1 MADFD
6 LLVLGGGTGGYAAAF
21 RAAQLGKRVA
31 LIEKSKVGGTCL
43 HWGCIP
49 AKAMLETGD
58 LLAKIG
64 KAAEFGIRLTPAE
77 GIDASVIGARRDK
90 IVARMHAG
98 LKSLFKKNGVELI
111 AGSGTLV
118 GDGAIEVELVD
129 EAGAATGERRRVS
142 ATDIIV
148 ASGSSVRRI
157 PGLETDGTLIVS
169 SDEIVTGT
177 FAPKRVI
184 VIGGGAVGCE
194 FASYFRDLGAETTI
208 VEMLPAIVPLE
219 DRDASK
225 ELARAFTKRGIAI
238 HVAHRIAEGSL
249 AREATSVRL
258 AIEPIP
264 ADGAAIDPNTKINL
278 EADLLIVAAGRVPNS
293 GGIGLDATAA
303 VVERGF
309 IKVDAQMCTADPH
322 VYAVGD
328 VIGGLQLAHVAAHEG
343 LIAAQAIAGEP
354 IHAMEYAKQPRATY
368 CRPEVA
374 SVGWSSQE
382 LERDGI
388 PFVAGQVPFL
398 AIAKAHIGGDADGFC
413 KVLRHAESGALLGV
427 HMVGPKVTDL
437 IAEASLALELGA
449 TATQLGGTTHPHPTL
464 SEIIGEAA
472 LVSIGRSVNF

>member
-1 MADFD
+1 MADHD

-21 RAAQLGKRVA
+21 RASQLGKRVA
-31 LIEKSKVGGTCL
+31 LIEEAKVGGTCL

-64 KAAEFGIRLTPAE
+64 KASDFGVQITPAT
-77 GIDASVIGARRDK
+77 GIDTTVVGARRDK

-98 LKSLFKKNGVELI
+98 LKSLFKKNNVELI
-111 AGSGTLV
+111 TGRATLLGGGTV
-118 GDGAIEVELVD
+118 EVALRD
-129 EAGAATGERRRVS
+129 ENGPTGEKRSIS
-142 ATDIIV
+142 ATDIVV
-148 ASGSSVRRI
+148 ATGSSVRRI
-157 PGLETDGTLIVS
+157 PGLETDGRLIVD
-169 SDEIVTGT
+169 SDQITTGT
-177 FAPKRVI
+177 LKPSSVI

-208 VEMLPAIVPLE
+208 VEMLPALVPLE

-225 ELARAFTKRGIAI
+225 ELTRAFTKRGMAI
-238 HVAHRIAEGSL
+238 HVAHRIKEGSL
-249 AREATSVRL
+249 VKRADGVDL
-258 AIEPIP
+258 HIEPI
-264 ADGAAIDPNTKINL
+264 DGGEVVALSA
-278 EADLLIVAAGRVPNS
+278 ELLVVAAGRVPNS
-293 GGIGLDATAA
+293 GEIGLENTKA

-309 IKVDAQMCTADPH
+309 IKVDAQMQTAEPH
-322 VYAVGD
+322 LYAVGD

-343 LIAAQAIAGEP
+343 MIAAHAIAGEP
-354 IHAMEYAKQPRATY
+354 LHAMDYAKQPRATY

-374 SVGWSSQE
+374 SVGYTTQE
-382 LERDGI
+382 LERDGV

-398 AIAKAHIGGDADGFC
+398 AIAKAHVGGDADGFC
-413 KVLRHAESGALLGV
+413 KVLRHADSGVILGV

-437 IAEASLALELGA
+437 IAEASLAMELGA